1 VFTKAPVA
9 RPNRTAGKDRSEE
22 PASWDRGGLL
32 LRGYRVG
39 GPANVSISPMVVAK
53 VVMVI
58 VMVVMVIAIV
68 VMVIV
73 MMVTV
78 TIVISRLMLMEAI
91 LVLRRSCIRAA
102 HAEDRHR
109 ECECRCE
116 AKDGEE
122 GLFHGSFP
130 FFAGSVLSFAEPA

>member
-1 VFTKAPVA
+1 MVIAIV
-9 RPNRTAGKDRSEE
+9 
-22 PASWDRGGLL
+22 
-32 LRGYRVG
+32 VI
-39 GPANVSISPMVVAK
+39 VVVMVVIVRAK

-58 VMVVMVIAIV
+58 VMVVIV
-68 VMVIV
+68 W
-73 MMVTV
+73 
-78 TIVISRLMLMEAI
+78 ISRLVLMEAI

-116 AKDGEE
+116 PKDGEE

-130 FFAGSVLSFAEPA
+130 FSCAGRF